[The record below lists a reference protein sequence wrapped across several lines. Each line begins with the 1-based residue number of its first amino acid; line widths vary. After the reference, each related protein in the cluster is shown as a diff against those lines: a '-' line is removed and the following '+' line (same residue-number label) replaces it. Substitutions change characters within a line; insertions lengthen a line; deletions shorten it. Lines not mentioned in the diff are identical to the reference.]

1 MKYVITESQEQLLY
15 FLRRIHTEELLNHL
29 YDIIYEGFDYTD
41 PCDYMPYKEGF
52 GDYVD
57 EIIRGSIETF
67 LNSYLDTNHYDEQT
81 KENLRILVSDLIR
94 RKFFRMIESSFI
106 EAECDEDDN

>member
-15 FLRRIHTEELLNHL
+15 FLRRIHTKELLDHL

-41 PCDYMPYKEGF
+41 PCDYMSYKDGF

-67 LNSYLDTNHYDEQT
+67 LLSYLDTDKYEKEKLEQ
-81 KENLRILVSDLIR
+81 LRFLVSDLIR